1 MSESNQS
8 PTVPP
13 ADSITKT
20 VARNSGW
27 YAIEQ
32 AVEFAAGFVVSIAMA
47 RIIGPERLGYF
58 NYVVWL
64 VNLSRLV
71 GNLGVPTTARKYMA
85 EYLGRNQPGV
95 VRGVFFYTLR
105 LQLRTATIITAAGL
119 AMVYFFGNPEYRLIS
134 YFLVASMWPSFVL
147 SIPSQANVAAENYS
161 ANVPASAIGQFLYFV
176 SVTISLVMGWNLLGI
191 AGGILLYTIVE
202 LVVRMVPVLRW
213 MKSLPEAPLDSV
225 MVKRMRSF
233 SNQSIWVMLLNVL
246 VWNRSDIIFLKM
258 FSSELAQISF
268 YSVGFNLTEKVMLI
282 GKVFGSSSGASV
294 MAQYG
299 RDKSRMFSLVIGTSQ
314 YLFQLMLPML
324 LGMAALSHVLIPALY
339 GKQYLPAIIPLTITA
354 SLAILGALVLLP
366 RQLLQATEK
375 QGFLIW
381 WTAIAAVIN
390 VVLDIVLIPT
400 HGAIGAAIGN
410 GTAQMFAALGIWWR
424 VITQFEMKM
433 PWTVIGK
440 TVASALLMMVAA
452 RAVSG
457 ALPVWPA
464 LIAGTLAG
472 ASVYILCLR
481 WMRVFGKDD
490 YFRLSQ
496 IVPTKLGSLGA
507 YRLLRFVI
515 PVAPKAKARA

>member
-1 MSESNQS
+1 MSDAS
-8 PTVPP
+8 PSATPP
-13 ADSITKT
+13 AGSITKT

-27 YAIEQ
+27 YAVEQ

-85 EYLGRNQPGV
+85 EYLGRNQPGI

-105 LQLRTATIITAAGL
+105 LQIRTAIIITAAGL
-119 AMVYFFGNPEYRLIS
+119 TVVYFFGNPDYRVVS
-134 YFLVASMWPSFVL
+134 YLLVASMFPSFVL

-161 ANVPASAIGQFLYFV
+161 ANVPGSAVGQLLYFI
-176 SVTISLVMGWNLLGI
+176 SVTLSLVLGWNLVGI
-191 AGGILLYTIVE
+191 AAGILFYTIVE
-202 LVVRMVPVLRW
+202 VVVRLVPVLRW
-213 MKSLPEAPLDSV
+213 MKSLPEEQLDPV
-225 MVKRMRSF
+225 MVRRMRSF

-299 RDKSRMFSLVIGTSQ
+299 RDKSRIFSLVTGTSQ

-324 LGMAALSHVLIPALY
+324 LGIAALSHVLIPALY

-381 WTAIAAVIN
+381 WTALAAVVNI
-390 VVLDIVLIPT
+390 VLDVILIPK
-400 HGAIGAAIGN
+400 HGAVGAAIGN
-410 GTAQMFAALGIWWR
+410 GTAQMFAAMGIWWR

-433 PWTVIGK
+433 PWAVIGK
-440 TVASALLMMVAA
+440 TLASALLMVVAA
-452 RAVSG
+452 SAASH

-464 LIAGTLAG
+464 LFAG
-472 ASVYILCLR
+472 ALSGAAVYILCLR
-481 WMRVFGKDD
+481 WFRVFNKEDR
-490 YFRLSQ
+490 YRLGQ
-496 IVPTKLGSLGA
+496 VIPARLNRLGA
-507 YRLLRFVI
+507 DRLLRFLI
-515 PVAPKAKARA
+515 PATASSKSG